1 MSYIRK
7 EISNIFSHK
16 IFVFIFILDFTCA
29 TNMSFSHERLKVYK
43 RAIEFVAWR
52 RKKQDAEMKRE
63 MKMKSEEDMHT
74 TYDAEGAPSVGCI

>member
-1 MSYIRK
+1 MKNS
-7 EISNIFSHK
+7 
-16 IFVFIFILDFTCA
+16 
-29 TNMSFSHERLKVYK
+29 KVYK

-52 RKKQDAEMKRE
+52 RKKKDTEMKME